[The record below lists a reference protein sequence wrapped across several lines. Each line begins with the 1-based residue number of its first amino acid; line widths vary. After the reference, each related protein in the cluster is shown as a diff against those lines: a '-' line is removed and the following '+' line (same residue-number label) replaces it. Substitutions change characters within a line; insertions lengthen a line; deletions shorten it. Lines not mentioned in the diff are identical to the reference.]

1 VCVPLLREKVT
12 RLIGPVMHSE
22 ELADHDKL
30 KSLIDARRAE
40 AQSDVERAGID
51 LFMDFEQKHRE

>member
-1 VCVPLLREKVT
+1 
-12 RLIGPVMHSE
+12 MHSE

-40 AQSDVERAGID
+40 AQSDVEREGID

>member
-1 VCVPLLREKVT
+1 MT

-40 AQSDVERAGID
+40 AQSDVEREGID